1 MKKKV
6 AAILAITMLFTL
18 MFGLTQTNKRA
29 VAAQSVNFGF
39 AMRGINF
46 QNQYKTQSNNAAT
59 KANGDGSYNI
69 VITAKEEYSNLYEL
83 SLITNIK
90 STAVKD
96 ISLKVM
102 SVTVQNKIY
111 TANLNAYNMY
121 TKDTYCKILLRNPY
135 PTTESPVDYFDNE
148 QVPIKSGG
156 KIVIK
161 ISFSGI
167 ANVPDPYATAKPS
180 PTPAPKLKLSVS
192 PKTVKNSYKAVKALK
207 LSWTGYKGTASKP
220 VYLFRKK
227 STQTKY
233 KLYKKVKNGVSYTD
247 KAAGKGKKYDYFI
260 ALTETGVG
268 PRSNVV
274 SGKVKSNITIKPS
287 FSLKRKRGYLNIKWK
302 KAEGSYYVIYY
313 KFHGGN
319 WTKASLSSN
328 KTKISKVSKLR
339 ISGKGFSVRVKTYD
353 KVNGRK
359 YYSKYSKSHKV
370 I

>member
-39 AMRGINF
+39 AMRGINL

-121 TKDTYCKILLRNPY
+121 TKDTYCQDII
-135 PTTESPVDYFDNE
+135 E
-148 QVPIKSGG
+148 KS
-156 KIVIK
+156 
-161 ISFSGI
+161 IS
-167 ANVPDPYATAKPS
+167 D
-180 PTPAPKLKLSVS
+180 
-192 PKTVKNSYKAVKALK
+192 
-207 LSWTGYKGTASKP
+207 
-220 VYLFRKK
+220 
-227 STQTKY
+227 
-233 KLYKKVKNGVSYTD
+233 D
-247 KAAGKGKKYDYFI
+247 
-260 ALTETGVG
+260 
-268 PRSNVV
+268 
-274 SGKVKSNITIKPS
+274 
-287 FSLKRKRGYLNIKWK
+287 
-302 KAEGSYYVIYY
+302 
-313 KFHGGN
+313 
-319 WTKASLSSN
+319 
-328 KTKISKVSKLR
+328 R
-339 ISGKGFSVRVKTYD
+339 ISGRLFR
-353 KVNGRK
+353 
-359 YYSKYSKSHKV
+359 
-370 I
+370 